1 MNNIYV
7 DMVGDLFHM
16 NHINLFKEARQFGN
30 NLIVGIHSDNDV
42 MSYKCKPILTMD
54 ERIHV
59 IDSCKYV
66 DKVIPNAPLVVT
78 PQFLNDNNI
87 DLVVHAHNL
96 DEDEKYNF
104 MYKEIIKI
112 NKFKRID
119 YHIGVSTTDI
129 KERIIYEYLTNQ
141 LNIL

>member
-7 DMVGDLFHM
+7 DMVGDLFHI
-16 NHINLFKEARQFGN
+16 NHINLFKEARLFGN
-30 NLIVGIHSDNDV
+30 NLIVGVHSDNDV
-42 MSYKCKPILTMD
+42 MSYKSKPILTMN
-54 ERIHV
+54 ERIGV
-59 IDSCKYV
+59 IESCKYI

-96 DEDEKYNF
+96 DEDEKYNS

-112 NKFKRID
+112 KKFKRID
-119 YHIGVSTTDI
+119 YHVGISTTDI
-129 KERIIYEYLTNQ
+129 
-141 LNIL
+141 